1 MRFIIKKTQ
10 MEKTKKLNVH
20 LSIGIKFITIVLLTF
35 AIFAAITRV
44 IQNYYT
50 ITIDNNITF
59 LTKWIVLYIIVQ
71 LIVLLVA
78 FSKNLKEIKINI
90 RLVVLLGLLFM
101 LITTVLSMKLS
112 IYVTVVFGVSA
123 IVYGLFINK
132 YFKPHPLFYFIFAYF
147 VFQIIGLAWSEDSQY
162 GLKIIER
169 ELSYLLVP
177 VAFSF
182 FIVTV
187 NERTFL
193 LKLFFRLLLI
203 YMFAIIIA
211 YIYQI
216 NFHHLNY
223 LAGLSFNK
231 RYIISL
237 LPDCPHHK
245 LYLSWAGYSH
255 PTFVC
260 FILNLILGLGIYL
273 RKKDTAP
280 NKITI
285 TEIVIF
291 GLLTVLTLFIL
302 QSRLGMISLP
312 VVGVLVLYNFFYK
325 KRILT
330 SILTFFIATVSA
342 AIALFVFLP
351 HKEFFNDPI
360 RMYQFNVMTDYIKEH
375 YLLGTG
381 TGGMIKYIPMFPTAN
396 NQIIG
401 DLFQLG
407 IGGLWMV
414 ILLCGSVLYYSI
426 KDRNYMLFF
435 FFALYF
441 LLMQT
446 EMPLQLQKGITFFTL
461 FTGLFVR
468 PVVKTE

>member
-1 MRFIIKKTQ
+1 
-10 MEKTKKLNVH
+10 MEKTKKLNVQ
-20 LSIGIKFITIVLLTF
+20 LPIGIKFITIVLLTF
-35 AIFAAITRV
+35 AIFAAITSV
-44 IQNYYT
+44 IQDYYT
-50 ITIDNNITF
+50 ITIDNNIAF
-59 LTKWIVLYIIVQ
+59 LTKWIVFYIFVQ
-71 LIVLLVA
+71 LIILLAA
-78 FSKNLKEIKINI
+78 FRRNLKEIKINI
-90 RLVVLLGLLFM
+90 RSVVLLGLLFM

-112 IYVTVVFGVSA
+112 IYVTVFFGVAA

-147 VFQIIGLAWSEDSQY
+147 IFQVIGLGWSEDSQY

-182 FIVTV
+182 FVITAE
-187 NERTFL
+187 ERTFL

-203 YMFAIIIA
+203 YMFAIVIA

-231 RYIISL
+231 QYIISL
-237 LPDCPHHK
+237 LPYCPEHYK

-260 FILNLILGLGIYL
+260 FILNLMLGLGIYL

-285 TEIVIF
+285 TEISIF

-312 VVGVLVLYNFFYK
+312 VVGVLVLYNLFYK

-330 SILTFFIATVSA
+330 SILTFFIVAVSA
-342 AIALFVFLP
+342 AIVLFVILP
-351 HKEFFNDPI
+351 HKDFFNDQV
-360 RMYQFNVMTDYIKEH
+360 RLDQFKVMTDYIKEH

-407 IGGLWMV
+407 LGGLLML
-414 ILLCGSVLYYSI
+414 ILLCGAVLYYSI

-461 FTGLFVR
+461 FAGLFVR
-468 PVVKTE
+468 PSFKTE